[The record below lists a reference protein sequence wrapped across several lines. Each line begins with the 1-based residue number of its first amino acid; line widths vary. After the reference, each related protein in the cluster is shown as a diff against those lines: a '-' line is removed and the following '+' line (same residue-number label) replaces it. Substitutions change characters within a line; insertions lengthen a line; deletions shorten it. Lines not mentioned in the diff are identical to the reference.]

1 MTVHPGTLR
10 HARAFAMPVA
20 LIIVLLVGV
29 VTGLMFER
37 QASQRRL
44 VERQLWWYQE
54 HHARFGVQEV
64 VDAWM
69 TQIPSNLRLED
80 ALGENG
86 HAADLILPDGT
97 VAVLFLHEAQG
108 SLLTEFTSLS
118 ASEQELGRRLLDQ
131 LTLVE
136 QGTPKPQ
143 NRRAVGPAQVSVN
156 SASLDVLRAVCRAL
170 LDEGRGE
177 MLAREIDAERAKRG
191 SIDSPNAL
199 SEAFRRVQVSPE
211 ERAAVLRALSTRAS
225 LYYLVVELRRG
236 RDGVPVARYGGYIPM
251 FDRRRTG
258 QADDQVWGRRTA
270 FLTWDD
276 LGVE

>member
-1 MTVHPGTLR
+1 MSARSRTAR

-29 VTGLMFER
+29 VTSLMFER

-44 VERQLWWYQE
+44 IERQLWWYQE

-69 TQIPSNLRLED
+69 TQIPSSLRVED

-97 VAVLFLHEAQG
+97 VAVLFLQEAQG
-108 SLLTEFTSLS
+108 SLLTDLTALN
-118 ASEQELGRRLLDQ
+118 ASEQELCQRLLDQ
-131 LTLVE
+131 LALVE
-136 QGTPKPQ
+136 EGTPRPQ

-156 SASLDVLRAVCRAL
+156 SASLDVLRAVCRAV
-170 LDEGRGE
+170 LDESRGE

-191 SIDSPNAL
+191 IIDSPNTL
-199 SEAFRRVQVSPE
+199 GEAMSRVQVSPE
-211 ERAAVLRALSTRAS
+211 ERAAVLRALTTRAS
-225 LYYLVVELRRG
+225 LYYLVVELQRS
-236 RDGVPVARYGGYIPM
+236 RDAARLARYGGYIPM
-251 FDRRRTG
+251 SDRRRTG
-258 QADDQVWGRRTA
+258 QADDQIWGRRTA

>member
-1 MTVHPGTLR
+1 MIARPGTTR

-44 VERQLWWYQE
+44 IDRQLWWYQE
-54 HHARFGVQEV
+54 HHARFGIQEV

-69 TQIPSNLRLED
+69 TQIPSNLRIED

-97 VAVLFLHEAQG
+97 IAVLFLQEAQG
-108 SLLTEFTSLS
+108 SLLTDFTALN
-118 ASEQELGRRLLDQ
+118 ASDQELCQRTLDQ
-131 LTLVE
+131 LALVE
-136 QGTPKPQ
+136 EGAPRPQ

-156 SASLDVLRAVCRAL
+156 SASLDALRAVCRAS
-170 LDEGRGE
+170 LDESRGE
-177 MLAREIDAERAKRG
+177 MLAREIDAERARRG
-191 SIDSPNAL
+191 IIDSPNAL
-199 SEAFRRVQVSPE
+199 SEALSRVQVTPE
-211 ERAAVLRALSTRAS
+211 ERAAVLRALTTRAS
-225 LYYLVVELRRG
+225 LYYLVVELQRG
-236 RDGVPVARYGGYIPM
+236 RDGARLARYGGYIPM

-258 QADDQVWGRRTA
+258 QADEQAWGRRTA

>member
-1 MTVHPGTLR
+1 MTARPGTTR

-44 VERQLWWYQE
+44 IDRQLWWYQE

-69 TQIPSNLRLED
+69 TQIPSNLRIED

-97 VAVLFLHEAQG
+97 IAVLFLQEAQG
-108 SLLTEFTSLS
+108 SLLADFTALN
-118 ASEQELGRRLLDQ
+118 ASDQELCRRMLDQ

-136 QGTPKPQ
+136 EGAPRPQ
-143 NRRAVGPAQVSVN
+143 NRRAVGAAQVSVN
-156 SASLDVLRAVCRAL
+156 SASLDALRAVCRAS
-170 LDEGRGE
+170 LDESRGE
-177 MLAREIDAERAKRG
+177 MLAREIDAERARRG
-191 SIDSPNAL
+191 IIDSPSAL
-199 SEAFRRVQVSPE
+199 SEALSRVQVSPE
-211 ERAAVLRALSTRAS
+211 ERAAVLRALTTRAS
-225 LYYLVVELRRG
+225 LYYLVVELQRG
-236 RDGVPVARYGGYIPM
+236 RDGARLARYGGYIPM
-251 FDRRRTG
+251 SDRRRTG

>member
-1 MTVHPGTLR
+1 MTARRGTTR

-44 VERQLWWYQE
+44 IDRQLWWYQE

-69 TQIPSNLRLED
+69 TQIPSNLRIED

-97 VAVLFLHEAQG
+97 IAVLFLQEAQG
-108 SLLTEFTSLS
+108 SLLTDFTALN
-118 ASEQELGRRLLDQ
+118 ASDQELCRRMLDQ

-136 QGTPKPQ
+136 EGVPRPQ
-143 NRRAVGPAQVSVN
+143 NRRAVGAAQVSVN
-156 SASLDVLRAVCRAL
+156 SASLDALRAVCRAS
-170 LDEGRGE
+170 LDESRGE
-177 MLAREIDAERAKRG
+177 MLAREIDAERARRG
-191 SIDSPNAL
+191 IIDSPNAL
-199 SEAFRRVQVSPE
+199 SEALSRVQVSPE
-211 ERAAVLRALSTRAS
+211 ERAAVLRALTTRAS
-225 LYYLVVELRRG
+225 LYYLVVELQRG
-236 RDGVPVARYGGYIPM
+236 RDGARLARYGGYIPM
-251 FDRRRTG
+251 SDRRRTG
-258 QADDQVWGRRTA
+258 QADDQIWGRRTA